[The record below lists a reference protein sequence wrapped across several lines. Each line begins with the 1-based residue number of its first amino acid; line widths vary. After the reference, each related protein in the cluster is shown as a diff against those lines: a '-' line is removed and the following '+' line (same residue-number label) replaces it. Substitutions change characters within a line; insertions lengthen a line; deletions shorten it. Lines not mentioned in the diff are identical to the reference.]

1 MPILSL
7 LMATSIATS
16 GSFPDSA
23 VVALVK
29 DIGAGQ
35 DGTIF
40 CLRIDGKDPSKALI
54 SKIRATSASFRPSSE
69 CKSKNNAIRHTPTGK
84 RAAQIWLSDFRL
96 TDKNRAKANISSY
109 AGPLAGGHWS
119 AKLKLVGGVWTVEA
133 TRNDVIY

>member
-1 MPILSL
+1 MPIFSL
-7 LMATSIATS
+7 LMATSIAAS

-23 VVALVK
+23 VVALVQ

-35 DGTIF
+35 DGTIL
-40 CLRIDGKDPSKALI
+40 CLRVDGKDPSKALI
-54 SKIRATSASFRPSSE
+54 SKIRATSTSFRPGSE

-96 TDKNRAKANISSY
+96 TDKNRAKAKISSY

-119 AKLKLVGGVWTVEA
+119 TKLRLVEGVWTIEA
-133 TRNDVIY
+133 TRNEVIY